1 MKTILTLS
9 ALTLAITVSAQS
21 AKEGDFH
28 LDKEYKLSA
37 TGTIKLDVSD
47 AKVFIVGSAR
57 STVHVK
63 IDRSVTT
70 KGLVFGQQEFRVDV
84 AEQDGDLSIREYS
97 HGSVSGIVGY
107 YNEKYT
113 INLKVPQGASLII
126 DGDDGDYFLKSVDGS
141 IELDLDD
148 ADIEL
153 TNCKGNR
160 FDIKLDDGDLRMDTG
175 KGSLEIDADDA
186 DVEITNASFER
197 INAQLDDGDFVI
209 ETSLAENGSYRVNLQ
224 DGLVAMKILSGGGRF
239 EIRHDNAGIST
250 DFEVVERS
258 ENHTIVNTGNGN
270 ARVDIR
276 ADDARVRL
284 TK

>member
-1 MKTILTLS
+1 MKTILTLA
-9 ALTLAITVSAQS
+9 ALVFTVSAS
-21 AKEGDFH
+21 AQTTKEGDFH
-28 LDKEYKLSA
+28 LDKEYKLNA
-37 TGTIKLDVSD
+37 TGTIKLDASD

-63 IDRSVTT
+63 IDRSLTT
-70 KGLVFGQQEFRVDV
+70 KGLTFGEQEFRVDV
-84 AEQDGDLSIREYS
+84 NEQDGDLSIREYS

-113 INLKVPQGASLII
+113 INLEVPQGASLII
-126 DGDDGDYFLKSVDGS
+126 DGDDGDYFVKSVSGY

-153 TNCKGNR
+153 TNCTGTR
-160 FDIKLDDGDLRMDTG
+160 FNIKLDDGDLRMDSG
-175 KGSLEIDADDA
+175 RGSLEVDADDA
-186 DVEITNASFER
+186 DIEIRNASFEK

-209 ETSLAENGSYRVNLQ
+209 ETSLAENGSYRVDLQ
-224 DGLVAMKILSGGGRF
+224 DGLVAMKILGGGGRF
-239 EIRHDNAGIST
+239 DIRHDDAGVST
-250 DFEVVERS
+250 DFDVVERS
-258 ENHTIVNTGNGN
+258 ENRTIVNTGSGN

-284 TK
+284 TN